1 MTDDDETHES
11 GRDFDEK
18 TSEADHQHPE
28 GGHGEAVE
36 EELWQQIEQNH
47 EPSSVLLESPETN

>member
-36 EELWQQIEQNH
+36 EELWQQIEQNQ
-47 EPSSVLLESPETN
+47 ELTYVLPESLETN